1 MNPRKVAE
9 QCMNLSFFQLQDFAG
24 KNYNKVYEYIEARDP
39 GNANKL
45 LIPTIFTC
53 IASNGRLSDREW
65 DFIKQFIGGY
75 TYDEAL
81 DTAGEFYHEDAQNIV
96 RELVACFPMDIKEA
110 YLSLCIAV
118 LAVDERFDGA
128 EVDFLNSLLG

>member
-24 KNYNKVYEYIEARDP
+24 KNYNKVYEYIKSTST
-39 GNANKL
+39 ANPNSVL
-45 LIPTIFTC
+45 VGTIFTC

-75 TYDEAL
+75 SYDEAL
-81 DTAGEFYHEDAQNIV
+81 NTAGEFYSEEAQSIARKFVNH
-96 RELVACFPMDIKEA
+96 FPMDIKEA
-110 YLSLCIAV
+110 YISLCIAV